1 MAITIAKVIGAF
13 GIKGELKI
21 YLHTDFA
28 PLRFK
33 KGKTVYFRR
42 EGDAELTPMTVTAF
56 REDVPVGYLGVEELT
71 DRNSAETWAQ
81 AWIEIQDDQRKSLP
95 KGLYYLPELLGCD
108 IVDEHGTCHGQ
119 VSEVITLTAQ
129 PILRIHREQKKD
141 VLLPFVSAWV
151 TNVNPSDRRIDVVKG
166 EGMFDED

>member
-33 KGKTVYFRR
+33 KGKTVYFRH
-42 EGDAELTPMTVTAF
+42 EHEETPTPMTVTSF
-56 REDVPVGYLGVEELT
+56 REDVPVGYLSVEQLS
-71 DRNSAETWAQ
+71 DRTSAESWTH
-81 AWIEIQDDQRKSLP
+81 AWIEIAEDQRKALP
-95 KGLYYLPELLGCD
+95 DGLYYLPELIGCD
-108 IVDEHGTCHGQ
+108 VVDEDGTCHGQ
-119 VSEVITLTAQ
+119 VREVITLTAQ
-129 PILRIHREQKKD
+129 PLLRIHREHKKD

-151 TNVNPSDRRIDVVKG
+151 THVNVKDHRIEVLKG
-166 EGMFDED
+166 EGMFNED